1 MPNDPNPEIQSR
13 AAVLR
18 EALNHH
24 NHRYHV
30 LDDPEISDAEYDRL
44 LQELVSLETRWP
56 QLVTTD
62 SPTQR
67 VGAPPL
73 EKFESVAH
81 SLPMQSLDNAFSE
94 EDVRGFEKR
103 IRRQLALEEPLDFT
117 LEPKMDGVAVELVY
131 RDGLLALAST
141 RGDGIRGE
149 VITANVRTIPAV
161 PLRLS
166 PVGNQVPALLEVRAE
181 VFIHRDAFEQLNRE
195 RIACDLPAF
204 ANARNAAAGSLRQL
218 DSKVTAQRPL
228 ALFCYGIGHLEGTM
242 PATQGEILDRL
253 RSAGLPVNPL
263 VRTRQS
269 IEAALA
275 FYRELEVR
283 RPELPY
289 DIDGMVIKVD
299 RVDYQ
304 ERLGATTR
312 SPRWAIA
319 FKFKAV
325 QATTRLDGIEVQVGR
340 TGTLTPVAHLAPVE
354 VGGVVVSRATLHNQ
368 DEIDRKDIRVGDTV
382 LVQRA
387 GDVIPEVVKVVAAKR
402 SGAETRFKMPDG
414 CPDCRSTVVQLNGE
428 IALRCVNADCPAQI
442 KERIR
447 HFASKKAFDIDG
459 LGRKIVAQL
468 VDKGL
473 VKSFPDLF
481 GLEVETLAGL
491 ERLAEKSARNLVDA
505 INASRKID
513 LDRFIFALGIRHVGE
528 HAARLMAREFGT
540 WKKLADARLEDLEA
554 IDGIGPI
561 VGQSLVSFCS
571 QETNRRMMQSLLARG
586 LELVAPAEGNT
597 STDGLAGK
605 TFVITGTLAGM
616 TRRQAKEAVEA
627 AGGKVT
633 GSVSRKTNFLV
644 AGEAPGSKYAK
655 AESLGVVI
663 LNESEFRR
671 LLETPVEAGPS

>member
-414 CPDCRSTVVQLNGE
+414 CPDCRSAVVQLKGE

-540 WKKLADARLEDLEA
+540 WEKLADARLEDLEA

-586 LELVAPAEGNT
+586 LELVAPAESNT